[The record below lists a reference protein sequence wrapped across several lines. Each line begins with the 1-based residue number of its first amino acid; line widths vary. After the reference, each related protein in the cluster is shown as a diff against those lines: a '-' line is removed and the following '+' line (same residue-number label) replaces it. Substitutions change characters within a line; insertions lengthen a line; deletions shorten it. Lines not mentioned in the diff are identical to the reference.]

1 MKVLIDLE
9 NLRNTLYEKD
19 AITMEGVKIINSYL
33 SAVSK
38 EQEKCTAAL
47 TNEELFK
54 NLKYCGCDPYYM
66 GWWEETC
73 KEIADR
79 LFVKWEE
86 I

>member
-1 MKVLIDLE
+1 MKELNE
-9 NLRNTLYEKD
+9 
-19 AITMEGVKIINSYL
+19 
-33 SAVSK
+33 
-38 EQEKCTAAL
+38 EQEKCTADL

-66 GWWEETC
+66 DWWEETC

>member
-1 MKVLIDLE
+1 MKVLVDLE
-9 NLRNTLYEKD
+9 DLKNTLYEKD
-19 AITMEGVKIINSYL
+19 MVTMEGLKIINSYL
-33 SAVSK
+33 YKANK
-38 EQEKCTAAL
+38 KCTAAL
-47 TNEELFK
+47 TNEELLK

-66 GWWEETC
+66 NWWEETC

>member
-1 MKVLIDLE
+1 MKVLVDLE
-9 NLRNTLYEKD
+9 DLRNTLYEKD
-19 AITMEGVKIINSYL
+19 MVTMEGLKIINSYL
-33 SAVSK
+33 YEANK
-38 EQEKCTAAL
+38 KCTAAL
-47 TNEELFK
+47 TNEELLK

-66 GWWEETC
+66 NWWEETC

>member
-1 MKVLIDLE
+1 MKVLVDLE
-9 NLRNTLYEKD
+9 DLRNTLYEKD
-19 AITMEGVKIINSYL
+19 MITMEGLKIINSYL
-33 SAVSK
+33 YESNK
-38 EQEKCTAAL
+38 KCNAAL

-66 GWWEETC
+66 NWWEETC
-73 KEIADR
+73 REIADR